1 MDRHVSVLYV
11 PDPSFAGAH
20 PLAHVA
26 RGSAI
31 AGEPTEDGV
40 LAYYE
45 GGIYQTGPRR
55 YANLASIAAGRLVLR
70 APTTAVAIV
79 PADSLVAIGE
89 FDSAESVVRLTG
101 GLGERLL
108 ADWLDVDD
116 VESEQLI
123 ARL

>member
-1 MDRHVSVLYV
+1 M
-11 PDPSFAGAH
+11 
-20 PLAHVA
+20 
-26 RGSAI
+26 
-31 AGEPTEDGV
+31 

-45 GGIYQTGPRR
+45 GGIYQTEPRR

-116 VESEQLI
+116 VEPEQLI